1 MIKRNLT
8 SIFAI
13 PLAALLLGAGAL
25 AFGFIQKKTQP
36 TTWASESPNR
46 VYRVS
51 FTGMRSRPSWPF
63 TSPGDLE
70 NRKVSVS
77 ASRGGAILVDRDDIY
92 DGDAYD
98 SSFSELYP
106 KSEWLSET
114 TLHLWQRNRSEHTN
128 AISITNESGQE
139 IKYLYIKAGKTNLFL
154 LFDMAPGNTLTVQAP
169 LEHWE
174 DFVGCKGKFDNRD
187 FPYRSIDFS
196 LSPPSNSMTR
206 YNVTVTTDG
215 CSVTRK
221 E

>member
-1 MIKRNLT
+1 MKKRVI
-8 SIFAI
+8 IFAVAV
-13 PLAALLLGAGAL
+13 AALLLGTGAL
-25 AFGFIQKKTQP
+25 AFGFIQKKIQP

-46 VYRVS
+46 AYRVLL
-51 FTGMRSRPSWPF
+51 TGLRSRPSWPF
-63 TSPGDLE
+63 TSPVDLE
-70 NRKVSVS
+70 NRKVSIT
-77 ASRGGAILVDRDDIY
+77 ASRGGSILVDGDLIY

-98 SSFSELYP
+98 SVFGQLYP

-114 TLHLWQRNRSEHTN
+114 TLHLWQRNRSERTN

-154 LFDMAPGNTLTVQAP
+154 LFDMAPGNRLTVQAP

-187 FPYRSIDFS
+187 FPYRSIDSS
-196 LSPPSNSMTR
+196 LSPASNPMTR